1 MGARHGHVPKARGKH
16 LGNARGRSLRRSVH
30 RCQQLTRRTE
40 SSGLGKKAIIWII
53 GLAALAGLTALSFNL
68 ANEVNPA
75 ETLPAVVNVEVTGQP
90 LAPLSAEIDPT
101 IGAPGHPKSLRST
114 SPENRQVLSTMALPR
129 WSCSSRIGA
138 HIASGEVPVLQD
150 WIDENG
156 IPDGVDF
163 VSVATRIDSTAANYP
178 PNAWLERENWT
189 QRVVMDDEL
198 STIANSY
205 GLSGFPFY
213 VLLDGAGNVVQ
224 RIGGELG
231 ADTVGVLLENLAVLG
246 G

>member
-1 MGARHGHVPKARGKH
+1 MARTEGKREAPRERAGAKPAPKRP
-16 LGNARGRSLRRSVH
+16 SLPTVDSP
-30 RCQQLTRRTE
+30 TE

-101 IGAPGHPKSLRST
+101 IGLPAPEISSVNFSGEPSGIEHDGTPKM
-114 SPENRQVLSTMALPR
+114 VLFL
-129 WSCSSRIGA
+129 A
-138 HIASGEVPVLQD
+138 HWCPHCQREVPVLQD

-231 ADTVGVLLENLAVLG
+231 AETVGVLLENLAVLG